1 MKFITVLGIFFYTII
16 SFIIGGFLIAFALDW
31 LKVQDIYSILG
42 YMQLNLN
49 SKIITGLAGFLLV
62 IISVSFAQIILGRME
77 KEKTIAF
84 NTPTGQV
91 TIALAAVEDLIKRLT
106 QNFSEIKELRP
117 NVIASKKG
125 VEVDLRVV
133 LFSEVNI
140 PELTTHLQD
149 VIKTK
154 IQGML
159 GIEEQITVKVHI
171 AKIITYGEKKKI
183 PAAPPSEETLPPYS
197 GYRRT

>member
-1 MKFITVLGIFFYTII
+1 MRFITVLGIFFYTII
-16 SFIIGGFLIAFALDW
+16 SFIIGGFLIAFAMDW
-31 LKVQDIYSILG
+31 LKLQEIYSLLG
-42 YMQLNLN
+42 YLQINLN
-49 SKIITGLAGFLLV
+49 SRVITGLAGFLLV
-62 IISVSFAQIILGRME
+62 IISVSFAQIILGKME

-91 TIALAAVEDLIKRLT
+91 TIALAAVEDLIRRLT

-117 NVIASKKG
+117 NVVASKRG

-140 PELTTHLQD
+140 PELTNHLQD
-149 VIKTK
+149 LIKTK
-154 IQGML
+154 IQEML

-171 AKIITYGEKKKI
+171 AKIISYGEKKRA
-183 PAAPPSEETLPPYS
+183 PAAPASEEPLPPYG
-197 GYRRT
+197 GYRKT

>member
-1 MKFITVLGIFFYTII
+1 MKFVTVLGIFFYTII

-62 IISVSFAQIILGRME
+62 IISVSFAQIILGKME

-183 PAAPPSEETLPPYS
+183 PAVPPSEETLPPYS